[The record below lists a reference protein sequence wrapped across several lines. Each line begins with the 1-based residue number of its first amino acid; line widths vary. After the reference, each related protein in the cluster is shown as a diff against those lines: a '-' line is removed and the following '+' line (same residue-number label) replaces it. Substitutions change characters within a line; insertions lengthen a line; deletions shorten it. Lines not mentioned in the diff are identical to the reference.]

1 MAYYKNPITRFV
13 LRKNVFRRIK
23 MRYSMYKRLFT
34 KDAFADIA
42 FLEQGRDV
50 KTIFDVGANVGFVAF
65 QFQKRFPKAEIFAFE
80 PNPSVFDQ
88 LKENYKGESK
98 IHPYQLGVA
107 DQSGFLDFNI
117 NANTGTSSFLAAD
130 EYHKTHQA
138 KHLKEKRSTQVITV
152 DEFCQNEGIQHV
164 DILKLDIEGYELN
177 ALKGAIELLSKQA
190 IDIIYTEVNLV
201 PSYKEQPLFHEIT
214 AYLQEHC
221 YHIYN
226 VDSFIGQETAIRQ
239 AVIGNATYI
248 SSAFRKV
255 LEDKFGKE
263 NCGW

>member
-1 MAYYKNPITRFV
+1 MAYYKNPITRFF
-13 LRKNVFRRIK
+13 LRKKVLSRIK
-23 MRYSMYKRLFT
+23 MRYSMYKRLLT
-34 KDAFADIA
+34 KDAFSDIA
-42 FLEQGRDV
+42 FLEEGRDV
-50 KTIFDVGANVGFVAF
+50 KTIFDVGANVGFVTF
-65 QFQKRFPKAEIFAFE
+65 QFQKRFPKAEIYAFE
-80 PNPSVFDQ
+80 PNPYVFFQ
-88 LKENYKGESK
+88 LKENYKNDPK
-98 IHPYQLGVA
+98 IHLYQLGVA
-107 DQSGFLDFNI
+107 NQSGFLDFNI

-138 KHLKEKRSTQVITV
+138 KHLKEKKSTQVIAI

-177 ALKGAIELLSKQA
+177 ALKGAIGLLSNQA

-214 AYLQEHC
+214 ACLQEHG
-221 YHIYN
+221 YHVYN

-239 AVIGNATYI
+239 AVIGNATFI

-255 LEDKFGKE
+255 LEDKYGKE